1 MTVVGTP
8 RECSDVTCI
17 TDCPSVQVEMVAS
30 VAPVP
35 QAYLASQGVTDCL
48 EVVVCPGTPRK
59 ATEESQVRINTG
71 KSVGLPST
79 NSGNSN
85 IKVTHG
91 CSVHV
96 CSYINYQ
103 DLDQFSLLVQIQ
115 L

>member
-1 MTVVGTP
+1 MTVVRTP

-35 QAYLASQGVTDCL
+35 QAYLASQAVTDCL
-48 EVVVCPGTPRK
+48 EVVVCPDTPRK

-71 KSVGLPST
+71 KNVGLPST

-85 IKVTHG
+85 INAHMAA
-91 CSVHV
+91 V
-96 CSYINYQ
+96 CTFALMIKA
-103 DLDQFSLLVQIQ
+103 Q
-115 L
+115 LSGP